1 MVSEPTNSSW
11 GEALSRYDSL
21 DGPAWRHIPAFRAL
35 VAAIGCSPEASGLT
49 AITSHESLTVSP
61 YTRYPD
67 WFEGR
72 HLRLHPLADGR
83 IRIDRF
89 PERFDRRPAETWT
102 LPLQEAR
109 EKIFELLKEL

>member
-1 MVSEPTNSSW
+1 
-11 GEALSRYDSL
+11 
-21 DGPAWRHIPAFRAL
+21 
-35 VAAIGCSPEASGLT
+35 
-49 AITSHESLTVSP
+49 VSP

-72 HLRLHPLADGR
+72 HLRLHPLPDGT

-102 LPLQEAR
+102 LPLDKALERVAS
-109 EKIFELLKEL
+109 LLAKL

>member
-1 MVSEPTNSSW
+1 MASEPTNSSW
-11 GEALSRYDSL
+11 DEALSLYDSL
-21 DGPAWRHIPAFRAL
+21 EGPGWRHIPPFRDL
-35 VAAIGCSPEASGLT
+35 VAAIGHLPEASGLT
-49 AITSHESLTVSP
+49 AITSHETLIVSP

-72 HLRLHPLADGR
+72 HLRLHPLPDGR

-102 LPLQEAR
+102 LPLEEAR
-109 EKIFELLKEL
+109 ERVASLLVDL